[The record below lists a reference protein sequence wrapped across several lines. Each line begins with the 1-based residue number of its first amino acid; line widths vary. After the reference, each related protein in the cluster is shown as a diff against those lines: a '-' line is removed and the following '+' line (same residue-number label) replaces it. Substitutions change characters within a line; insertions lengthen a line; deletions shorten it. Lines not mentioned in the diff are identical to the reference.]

1 MLSPGRSD
9 GNFSDSETTP
19 QTQPVSRAQLSVT
32 KKIVFSLIACLLF
45 FGVVELILAAAGVR
59 RMRYDEDPYVGFT
72 SHIPLYVEKPGS
84 DGEMETAP
92 NKLTFFNTQHFSRH
106 KPPGTYRIF
115 CVGGSTTFGRPYD
128 DGTSYCGWLREFL
141 RTADTSRS
149 WEVINAG
156 GISYAS
162 YRVALLMEEL
172 IQYEPDLVIV
182 YSGHNEFLERRTYA
196 SVIGTPAAVRG
207 LGAVLS
213 GTRTFSAVHRLVHAR
228 SAPKSA
234 DLPGEVETILDQS
247 VGLDGFKRDEKLR
260 QQVLDHYRY
269 NLQRMVDIAR
279 SGGAE
284 MILISPA
291 SNLRDCAPFKSQH
304 RALLKEAELKQ
315 WQTLFGRAGA
325 ALGKGEFDAALAAL
339 DEAARIDDRFAE
351 LHYLRGRALDRLGRS
366 QEAKDA
372 LKRARDEDVC
382 PLRALTPMHA
392 IVSDVAAARGVPLI
406 DFHAIVENRS
416 AQNIP
421 GENLFLDHVHP
432 TIEGHRI
439 LAIAVVDEL
448 IAEGVISPDAG
459 WNEDAISRVAETVE
473 GRVDTEAHGRAL
485 SNLAQ
490 VLSWAGKHEES
501 GRLALQAVEMIPE
514 NAEAHFLAGCEF
526 ARRNDLKQAE
536 AEFERTLE
544 LRPNRRITQKAH
556 DNLGLVYVQQGKFND
571 AEAQY
576 LEAIRADP
584 NSARLYNNLGLI
596 AARRNNL
603 DEAAD
608 YFEQAVALE
617 PRFVM
622 AHFNLGTAF
631 AQQGKLREAATRFEL
646 VLRLQPDYPEASES
660 LANVRAML
668 GPGRE
673 RFP

>member
-1 MLSPGRSD
+1 MLSHGRSD
-9 GNFSDSETTP
+9 GIPPATETGP
-19 QTQPVSRAQLSVT
+19 PLQPVSRTQLSLG
-32 KKIVFSLIACLLF
+32 KKIAFSLIACVLF

-59 RMRYDEDPYVGFT
+59 QMRYDEDPYVGFT
-72 SHIPLYVEKPGS
+72 SQIPLYVEKPGS

-92 NKLTFFNTQHFSRH
+92 NKLTFFNEQHFSRQ

-141 RTADTSRS
+141 RTADPSRS

-162 YRVALLMEEL
+162 YRVALLTEEL
-172 IQYEPDLVIV
+172 MQYEPDLVIV

-213 GTRTFSAVHRLVHAR
+213 GTRTFSAIHRLVHAR
-228 SAPKSA
+228 SVPKA
-234 DLPGEVETILDQS
+234 TDLPGEVETILDQS

-269 NLQRMVDIAR
+269 NLQRMADIAQ

-291 SNLRDCAPFKSQH
+291 SNLRDCSPFKSQH
-304 RALLKEAELKQ
+304 RALLKEPELKQ
-315 WQTLFGRAGA
+315 WQTLFGRAQAAFEKGQFAA
-325 ALGKGEFDAALAAL
+325 ALEAL
-339 DEAARIDDRFAE
+339 DKAAQIDDRYAE
-351 LHYLRGRALDRLGRS
+351 LHYLRGRTLDRLGRY
-366 QEAKDA
+366 QDAKQA

-382 PLRALTPMHA
+382 PLRALTPMPE
-392 IVSDVAAARGVPLI
+392 IVRAVAAEREVPLL
-406 DFHAIVENRS
+406 DFHAIVEDRS

-439 LAIAVVDEL
+439 LALALVDEL
-448 IAEGVISPDAG
+448 IAEGVVSPHAS
-459 WNEDAISRVAETVE
+459 WNDEAIAQVARAVE

-490 VLSWAGKHEES
+490 VLSWAGKHEDS
-501 GRLALQAVEMIPE
+501 GRLALQAVKMIPD

-526 ARRNDLKQAE
+526 ARRNDLKQAQT
-536 AEFERTLE
+536 EFERTLA
-544 LRPNRRITQKAH
+544 LQPNRRIAQKAH
-556 DNLGLVYVQQGKFND
+556 DNLGLVYVQLGKFD
-571 AEAQY
+571 EAEAQY
-576 LEAIRADP
+576 QEAIRTDP
-584 NSARLYNNLGLI
+584 GSARLYNNLGLI
-596 AARRNNL
+596 AARRNRMA
-603 DEAAD
+603 EAAD

-617 PRFVM
+617 PGFVM

-631 AQQGKLREAATRFEL
+631 AQQGQLREAAAQFEL
-646 VLRLQPDYPEASES
+646 VQRLQPDYPGASES
-660 LANVRAML
+660 LANVRAAL
-668 GPGRE
+668 GRGR
-673 RFP
+673 

>member
-1 MLSPGRSD
+1 MLSHDRPD
-9 GNFSDSETTP
+9 GTPPAAETTP
-19 QTQPVSRAQLSVT
+19 PAQPVPRAQLSLT
-32 KKIVFSLIACLLF
+32 KKIAFSLIACGLF
-45 FGVVELILAAAGVR
+45 FGVVELILAAVGVR

-72 SHIPLYVEKPGS
+72 SHIPLYVEKPGT

-92 NKLTFFNTQHFSRH
+92 NKLTFFNRQHFSRH

-141 RTADTSRS
+141 RTADGSRS

-172 IQYEPDLVIV
+172 MQYEPDLVIV
-182 YSGHNEFLERRTYA
+182 YTGHNEFLERRTYA

-228 SAPKSA
+228 SAPKST
-234 DLPGEVETILDQS
+234 DLPGEVDTILDQS

-269 NLQRMVDIAR
+269 NLERMVDIAR
-279 SGGAE
+279 SGSAD
-284 MILISPA
+284 MILVSPA

-304 RALLKEAELKQ
+304 RALLKEAELQQ
-315 WQTLFGRAGA
+315 WQTLFDRARA
-325 ALGKGEFDAALAAL
+325 AFDKGEFAPALAAL
-339 DEAARIDDRFAE
+339 DEAARIDDRYAE
-351 LHYLRGRALDRLGRS
+351 LHYLRGRTLDRLGRYE
-366 QEAKDA
+366 EAKGA

-382 PLRALTPMHA
+382 PLRALTPMRT
-392 IVSDVAAARGVPLI
+392 IVDDVAAKREVPLV
-406 DFHAIVENRS
+406 DFLAIVEDRS

-439 LAIAVVDEL
+439 LALAVVDEL
-448 IAEGVISPDAG
+448 IAEGVVTPAAD
-459 WNEDAISRVAETVE
+459 WNEQAISRVVERVE

-501 GRLALQAVEMIPE
+501 GRLALQAVEMIPD
-514 NAEAHFLAGCEF
+514 NAEVHFLAGCEF
-526 ARRNDLKQAE
+526 ARRNDLKQAQ
-536 AEFERTLE
+536 AEFERALE
-544 LRPNRRITQKAH
+544 LQPNRRITQKAH
-556 DNLGLVYVQQGKFND
+556 DNLGLVYVQLGKFD
-571 AEAQY
+571 EAEAQY

-596 AARRNNL
+596 AARRNKL
-603 DEAAD
+603 GEAVE
-608 YFEQAVALE
+608 YFEQAVARE
-617 PRFVM
+617 PGFVM

-631 AQQGKLREAATRFEL
+631 AQQGKLREAAAHFEL
-646 VLRLQPDYPEASES
+646 VLRLQPDYPGASES
-660 LANVRAML
+660 LANVRAMR
-668 GPGRE
+668 GPGR
-673 RFP
+673 